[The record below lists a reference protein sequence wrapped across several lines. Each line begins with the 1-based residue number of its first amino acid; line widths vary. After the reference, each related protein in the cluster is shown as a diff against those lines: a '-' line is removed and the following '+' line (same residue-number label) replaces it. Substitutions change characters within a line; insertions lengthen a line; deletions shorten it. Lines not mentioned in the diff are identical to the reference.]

1 MLQFKGML
9 QFNVLLHFNGML
21 QFNDQLKE
29 DQLIDA
35 IVEELMESVGAGD
48 LVMMRNREGHDNA
61 DPRFYSS
68 NDSEDSGD
76 KE

>member
-1 MLQFKGML
+1 MRRAGPRGGRRCFMRLWAAL
-9 QFNVLLHFNGML
+9 
-21 QFNDQLKE
+21 DQLKE

-35 IVEELMESVGAGD
+35 IVEQLMESVGAGD
-48 LVMMRNREGHDNA
+48 LVMMQNREGHDNA